1 MQPQNWRKCRC
12 THCNFRALTHIRNK
26 GFKNLFNAI
35 SGCSAGWRVC
45 FCPLQVE
52 MEAQIW
58 WKYISKQVN
67 LGVML
72 YLYRFC
78 GLAAEWSQQDSYS
91 ALLWPSRDTCC
102 HSRRCSPH
110 RSLQGNRYS
119 QSDKPCGNIHR
130 RCRLG
135 PFNSSHRND
144 IHAHWCY
151 IKKQE
156 KWNFITVGIHFSG

>member
-12 THCNFRALTHIRNK
+12 THCNFRALTHIQNK
-26 GFKNLFNAI
+26 GFKNLLNAI
-35 SGCSAGWRVC
+35 GGCSAGWRVC
-45 FCPLQVE
+45 FCTLQVE
-52 MEAQIW
+52 M
-58 WKYISKQVN
+58 K
-67 LGVML
+67 ML

-119 QSDKPCGNIHR
+119 QSDKPCGNIHHSCR
-130 RCRLG
+130 RG
-135 PFNSSHRND
+135 PFNSSHRNG
-144 IHAHWCY
+144 IHARWCY
-151 IKKQE
+151 IKKEE
-156 KWNFITVGIHFSG
+156 KWSSITVSIHFSG